1 MEQSGKIS
9 QYRALVDTSS
19 VVAHDLCAQL
29 HVLQFCLEEL
39 GEHISDEGKEY
50 LDRMEVSTSY
60 IANLVNSFRKQLK
73 ITLSDDEPENI
84 DKILSAALEL
94 VKNHF
99 FVVIERLEFSFNG
112 DFSSFVLKYNAR
124 QVMLMLFSVYATF
137 IEVFKEEDLG
147 EHDKMGM
154 SFSVKPENSRFVK
167 LILKVENTKVGNNKF
182 EEILSLSAPEKGKI
196 RKFVGLNLIKEYRKE
211 NPDRFSF
218 TGKKGR
224 AVVELCVPLQV

>member
-39 GEHISDEGKEY
+39 GEHISMEGKEY
-50 LDRMEVSTSY
+50 LERMEVSTSY

-73 ITLSDDEPENI
+73 ISLSDDEPESI
-84 DKILSAALEL
+84 DKILSSALEL

-99 FVVIERLEFSFNG
+99 FIVIERLELSFNG
-112 DFSSFVLKYNAR
+112 DFSSFVLKHNAR
-124 QVMLMLFSVYATF
+124 QVMLMLFSIYATF
-137 IEVFKEEDLG
+137 IEVFKEEELG
-147 EHDKMGM
+147 EQDKMGM
-154 SFSVKPENSRFVK
+154 TFSVKPANSRFVR
-167 LILKVENTKVGNNKF
+167 LIIEVENTKVGNNKF

-196 RKFVGLNLIKEYRKE
+196 RKFVGLNLINEYRKE